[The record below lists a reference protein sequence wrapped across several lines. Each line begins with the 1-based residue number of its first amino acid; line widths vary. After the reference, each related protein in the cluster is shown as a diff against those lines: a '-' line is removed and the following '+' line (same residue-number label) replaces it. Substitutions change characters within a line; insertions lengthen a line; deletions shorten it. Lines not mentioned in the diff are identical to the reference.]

1 MKNKQLKQLHKLL
14 KVGKSHSGF
23 TLIELLSGLIM
34 STMVI
39 GGLGY
44 GLFQLTRATRDETNK
59 INARNEAA
67 RAIEFISDELR
78 RAQSVIDIDSP
89 TFVSPTANVSKEDIR
104 LALNIPGIANPV
116 IYSVAPATGDWQG
129 PLVVSRW
136 GPPLTETGDY
146 SDATNWQN
154 QALLDGL
161 DDTLQENIDCNGTDV
176 SYQGFFACR
185 RPDGITAQLYF
196 TSNIDIAN
204 TDYDKQYTAETQVV
218 ARARVRDTDAEE
230 DRETTPVSF
239 RTLGAEYSLGT
250 INGASCNGKTTWTMR
265 NDFFNDAT
273 GDNPTY
279 TPTTWIHDPD
289 RQGQQININTDNPL
303 TISSIPFIPTDD
315 YGSCGGGSILS
326 RGNESG
332 VDGTPNLHE
341 KLDPYTSWTPK
352 LNGLEAYETSDFT
365 IDFDNPAT
373 FNGGDKDVHN
383 PVPIGADGQEVDHVR
398 IFKKGGV
405 IEYKKDG
412 VEITL
417 DGYDD
422 DSTTTPD
429 DGEYSLG
436 EFLASKGYAKWDGSK
451 YRLVND
457 DDDLSPN
464 PFLTT
469 DPNAH
474 PTLIKLEDKERI
486 VAIEIGQAEV
496 GAKFPPDYTIKNPG
510 FDLQDNIVLMSVDK
524 FAGEETTHE

>member
-14 KVGKSHSGF
+14 KAGKSHSGF

-59 INARNEAA
+59 ISARNEAS

-78 RAQSVIDIDSP
+78 RAENVIDLT
-89 TFVSPTANVSKEDIR
+89 TFTPPSGSVPAGATVR

-116 IYSVAPATGDWQG
+116 IYSVAPATGNWQG
-129 PLVVSRW
+129 PLVLSRW
-136 GPPLTETGDY
+136 GPPLTGTGDY
-146 SDATNWQN
+146 SDAPGWANE
-154 QALLDGL
+154 ALIDGL
-161 DDTLQENIDCNGTDV
+161 DDTDQTVNCNGADND
-176 SYQGFFACR
+176 YQGFFACR
-185 RPDGITAQLYF
+185 SPEGFTAQLYF

-204 TDYDKQYTAETQVV
+204 TDYDKQYTADTEVV
-218 ARARVRDTDAEE
+218 ARARVRDTDSAQGSQVA
-230 DRETTPVSF
+230 PVSF
-239 RTLGAEYSLGT
+239 KTLGAEYSLGT
-250 INGASCNGKTTWTMR
+250 IGGVSCDDSKTTWTMR
-265 NDFFNDAT
+265 NDFFNDAA

-289 RQGQQININTDNPL
+289 RQGQQINIDIANPL
-303 TISSIPFIPTDD
+303 TISSIPFIPSSSTCN
-315 YGSCGGGSILS
+315 GTILS

-341 KLDPYTSWTPK
+341 KSSPDYDTWTPK
-352 LNGLEAYETSDFT
+352 LNGAENYETSDFT

-405 IEYKKDG
+405 IEYKKGG
-412 VEITL
+412 VEIPL

-457 DDDLSPN
+457 DDDLSTN
-464 PFLTT
+464 PFLST

-474 PTLIKLEDKERI
+474 PHLIKLEDKERI
-486 VAIEIGQAEV
+486 VAIEIGQAKV